1 MKLGTSIRGRSS
13 ASNLSTNVAGSSVAF
28 GWWRSLLGCYPYI
41 AVMIQVINILLKI
54 YKNGFVITVLL
65 FVYDE
70 CTVHVLY
77 KLEENKSR
85 EVQIQ
90 VESFVYC
97 PGGTSGEANKNKETI
112 LRSRPIQLTNR

>member
-1 MKLGTSIRGRSS
+1 MT
-13 ASNLSTNVAGSSVAF
+13 
-28 GWWRSLLGCYPYI
+28 
-41 AVMIQVINILLKI
+41 QVISILLKI
-54 YKNGFVITVLL
+54 YMGGFVITVLL
-65 FVYDE
+65 FVYNE
-70 CTVHVLY
+70 CTVHE
-77 KLEENKSR
+77 LEENKSR